1 MARKLTLS
9 EEEVEEIIGLY
20 KTEKNQMGRIEYL
33 EVFRFNKE
41 LYEEG
46 RVKSSM
52 SDDFWRKKG
61 RLGKIKIDEAN
72 EIFRHK
78 LDTSEDSKILMPS
91 VSDVIYKNNGDI
103 ETLLNELIPIEK
115 ELFNSIQREHKFK
128 KVNKKLE
135 EQMVKLKQTNRTLN
149 KRVEILEDTLFKIFR
164 FSSYENVPIINFL
177 EIGEEES
184 ELVKEALNGMFER
197 PTEFIDWYSEKSIQ
211 NEETRN
217 SKIIEIN
224 EVNKVSNKIKN
235 RYRT

>member
-9 EEEVEEIIGLY
+9 EKEVEEIIGLY

-78 LDTSEDSKILMPS
+78 LDTSEDS
-91 VSDVIYKNNGDI
+91 
-103 ETLLNELIPIEK
+103 
-115 ELFNSIQREHKFK
+115 
-128 KVNKKLE
+128 
-135 EQMVKLKQTNRTLN
+135 
-149 KRVEILEDTLFKIFR
+149 
-164 FSSYENVPIINFL
+164 
-177 EIGEEES
+177 
-184 ELVKEALNGMFER
+184 
-197 PTEFIDWYSEKSIQ
+197 
-211 NEETRN
+211 
-217 SKIIEIN
+217 
-224 EVNKVSNKIKN
+224 
-235 RYRT
+235 